1 MALATRAD
9 VIHVPTVKPVSD
21 LTTAATCGRLYLGEG
36 WAEGLKKAH
45 ADLPHLVAQ
54 MRAPLSWMNA
64 QLADG
69 RVFLLGA
76 APAAFDAQIYHVVWS
91 LRGAMGWRPIVLLFE
106 FTHLGRWEENV
117 RAIGHGTAS
126 SMPPDEAIARA
137 KSSAPIAQSGVA
149 DHEPQG
155 LEVGM
160 SVTVSPDVN
169 GGEQPVAGNLRFANA
184 ETVVIERAAEDVGT
198 VCVHFPRS
206 GYRVDI
212 A

>member
-1 MALATRAD
+1 MCCNSCVALATRAD

-21 LTTAATCGRLYLGEG
+21 LTTVATCGRLYLGEG

-76 APAAFDAQIYHVVWS
+76 APAAIDAQIYHVVWF
-91 LRGAMGWRPIVLLFE
+91 LRGRWAGGPSFLSE

-137 KSSAPIAQSGVA
+137 KKF
-149 DHEPQG
+149 D
-155 LEVGM
+155 
-160 SVTVSPDVN
+160 TN
-169 GGEQPVAGNLRFANA
+169 
-184 ETVVIERAAEDVGT
+184 RAVRRG
-198 VCVHFPRS
+198 RS
-206 GYRVDI
+206 RATGP
-212 A
+212 

>member
-1 MALATRAD
+1 
-9 VIHVPTVKPVSD
+9 
-21 LTTAATCGRLYLGEG
+21 

-76 APAAFDAQIYHVVWS
+76 APAAIDAQIYHVVWF
-91 LRGAMGWRPIVLLFE
+91 LRGRWACGPSFLSE

-137 KSSAPIAQSGVA
+137 KKF
-149 DHEPQG
+149 D
-155 LEVGM
+155 
-160 SVTVSPDVN
+160 TN
-169 GGEQPVAGNLRFANA
+169 
-184 ETVVIERAAEDVGT
+184 RAVRRG
-198 VCVHFPRS
+198 RS
-206 GYRVDI
+206 RATGP
-212 A
+212 